1 MTAKKTANKLT
12 VDDLRRK
19 AEQIQETVKDDVRR
33 AARDELTTIAIIGGI
48 AVVGRLSLTYYLGS
62 RRG

>member
-1 MTAKKTANKLT
+1 MSAKQKVT

-33 AARDELTTIAIIGGI
+33 AARDELTTIAVIGGI
-48 AVVGRLSLTYYLGS
+48 AVVGLMSLSYYLGS